1 MSMILTSVYNS
12 SDIIILEIDDSI
24 SMLYDST
31 KKKTELKHVVI
42 LYYIEVAEM
51 TQQFYLC
58 VLVAEVIIFLKQR
71 RYSKIIELGYNIHD

>member
-71 RYSKIIELGYNIHD
+71 RCSKIIELGYNIHD